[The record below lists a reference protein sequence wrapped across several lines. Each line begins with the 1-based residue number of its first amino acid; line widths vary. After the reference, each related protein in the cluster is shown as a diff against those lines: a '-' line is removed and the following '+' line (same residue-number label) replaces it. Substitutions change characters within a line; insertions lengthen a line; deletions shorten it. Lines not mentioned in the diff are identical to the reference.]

1 MEDSAEK
8 FEPMAEPAAKTE
20 TALVAK
26 DKESSVLALR

>member
-8 FEPMAEPAAKTE
+8 PAARTE

-26 DKESSVLALR
+26 DKESSVPALR